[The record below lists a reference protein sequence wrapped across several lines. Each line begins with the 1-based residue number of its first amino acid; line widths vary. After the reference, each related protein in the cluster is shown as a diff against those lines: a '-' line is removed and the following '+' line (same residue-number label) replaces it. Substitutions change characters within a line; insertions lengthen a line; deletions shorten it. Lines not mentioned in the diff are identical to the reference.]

1 MIMARVGD
9 RTETGGNMN
18 TLKALATAC
27 AIGLLAA
34 IQALAQQPAAPAA
47 PVTAPPPP
55 PYGAPISLEAA
66 KKVMAAAEA
75 EAMKNNWQQ
84 VIAILDSTGHL
95 VMLHKMDNTQYGS
108 LRVAEGKANTALE
121 FRRPSKVFEDRL
133 ANVAGVGAL
142 SYGGVIMAEGG
153 VPIAVEGKIVGAIGV
168 SGALSPQ
175 DGQVAKAGADAAK

>member
-18 TLKALATAC
+18 TLKALATSC

-47 PVTAPPPP
+47 PAAAPPP

-66 KKVMAAAEA
+66 KKVMATAEA

-95 VMLHKMDNTQYGS
+95 VMLHKMDNTQYG
-108 LRVAEGKANTALE
+108 
-121 FRRPSKVFEDRL
+121 
-133 ANVAGVGAL
+133 
-142 SYGGVIMAEGG
+142 
-153 VPIAVEGKIVGAIGV
+153 
-168 SGALSPQ
+168 
-175 DGQVAKAGADAAK
+175 